1 MLRCHDT
8 RVTLRHC
15 ATTLVAL
22 WHVAL
27 LCYKQ
32 ISFHI
37 QLKKQM
43 KYETEKINILSS
55 YASEHKIRPAR
66 EKHAKSSHEL

>member
-1 MLRCHDT
+1 
-8 RVTLRHC
+8 
-15 ATTLVAL
+15 
-22 WHVAL
+22 
-27 LCYKQ
+27 
-32 ISFHI
+32 
-37 QLKKQM
+37 M